1 MNELTMKA
9 VEALRKNGFEV
20 YETQTAAEARAK
32 VLDIIGEKGSVGV
45 GGSMTI
51 RELDL
56 IDELEKTG
64 HDVWWHWQTPGE
76 RAQVLEN
83 ARKADFYL
91 ASTNAV
97 TKGGCLVNID
107 GSCNRI
113 SGMMQGPETVILVI
127 SEHKIVDGGL
137 NTAIARIRRHACPP
151 NAKRLKLNTPC
162 ALTGACNQPECGDDC
177 MCRVIAMMERP
188 PRGKRVVIVMVEDV
202 LGY

>member
-1 MNELTMKA
+1 MNELAMKTM
-9 VEALRKNGFEV
+9 EAMRQKGFEV
-20 YETQTAAEARAK
+20 YEAQTAGEARAK
-32 VLDIIGEKGSVGV
+32 VIELIGDKGSVGV

-56 IDELEKTG
+56 IAELENTG
-64 HDVWWHWQTPGE
+64 HPVYWHWTNPGE
-76 RAQVLEN
+76 REAVLEN

-97 TKGGCLVNID
+97 TKDGCLVNID

-113 SGMMQGPETVILVI
+113 SGMMQGPKNVILVI
-127 SEHKIVDGGL
+127 SQQKIVDGGL

-162 ALTGACNQPECGDDC
+162 ALTGVCSQRECGDDC

-188 PRGKRVVIVMVEDV
+188 PRGKRVVVVMVEDV

>member
-1 MNELTMKA
+1 MEEIIARAIGGMK
-9 VEALRKNGFEV
+9 EHGFEV
-20 YETQTAAEARAK
+20 HEVQTAQEARAK
-32 VLDIIGEKGSVGV
+32 VIELIGETGSVGV